1 MKLQIIDDTGLTITT
16 EPLTAKQFKSG
27 SRGFFASFKF
37 TNGARYQTSVNVV
50 EIGSKPGAVKA
61 TTTPGAVKA
70 TTTPGG
76 KPVMHS

>member
-1 MKLQIIDDTGLTITT
+1 MKLQVIEDNGQVITT

-27 SRGFFASFKF
+27 SRGYFASFKF
-37 TNGARYQTSVNVV
+37 NNGRRYQTSVNVV
-50 EIGSKPGAVKA
+50 EIGSRPGTVKA
-61 TTTPGAVKA
+61 TPKP